1 MCIRDSDYPH
11 PVMKPILE
19 ETYGIIVYQEQVM
32 QVAHE
37 VAGFTLAEADI
48 MRRAMGKK
56 IKKLMDELKIKF
68 IEGAEKKHNIPNKKG
83 KEIYELIEK
92 FAQYGFNKSHSTAYA
107 YVAYQTAWLKAHYPA
122 EFMSA
127 NLTSE
132 MSNIDRIVILINE
145 CKN

>member
-1 MCIRDSDYPH
+1 
-11 PVMKPILE
+11 
-19 ETYGIIVYQEQVM
+19 
-32 QVAHE
+32 
-37 VAGFTLAEADI
+37 
-48 MRRAMGKK
+48 
-56 IKKLMDELKIKF
+56 MDELKIKF
-68 IEGAEKKHNIPNKKG
+68 IEGTEKKHNISNKKG

-145 CKN
+145 CRKLKYDVGTKIPSLQ